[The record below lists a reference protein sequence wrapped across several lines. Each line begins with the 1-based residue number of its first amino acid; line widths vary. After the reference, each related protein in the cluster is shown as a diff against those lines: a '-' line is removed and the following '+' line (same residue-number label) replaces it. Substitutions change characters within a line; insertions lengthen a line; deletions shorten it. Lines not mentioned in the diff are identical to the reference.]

1 MIVVLAVEKGASEEP
16 RDDWCLES
24 NALKNVTTK
33 LLCHFSRRI
42 KISDRQHRTVGRKKK
57 GSSIAMVVSP
67 LHSGGFVEF
76 HYKDKYSKKEKSFKI
91 Q

>member
-1 MIVVLAVEKGASEEP
+1 MIADIFWYARKKHVIVVQAVEKGASEEP

-42 KISDRQHRTVGRKKK
+42 KISDNILVSTA
-57 GSSIAMVVSP
+57 SSW
-67 LHSGGFVEF
+67 
-76 HYKDKYSKKEKSFKI
+76 
-91 Q
+91 